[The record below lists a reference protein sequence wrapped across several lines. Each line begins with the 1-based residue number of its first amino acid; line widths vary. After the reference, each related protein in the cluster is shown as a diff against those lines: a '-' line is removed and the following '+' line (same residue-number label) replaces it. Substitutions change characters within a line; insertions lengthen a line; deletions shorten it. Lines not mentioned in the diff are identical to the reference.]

1 MAGVTAHAARLHAWL
16 AAENAQAGRDPLPL
30 AAGPICERCWMRRG
44 IVCAV
49 GGTIYGGA
57 YRCGHTVGA
66 R

>member
-1 MAGVTAHAARLHAWL
+1 MAGVNESAWRLMAIEAAYS
-16 AAENAQAGRDPLPL
+16 AQAGRAPIPLS
-30 AAGPICERCWMRRG
+30 AGPICERCWMRRG